1 MKNEIQLVLFN
12 IEITVVNLAIYV
24 QNQKKFT

>member
-24 QNQKKFT
+24 QNQKIFT